1 MSERVLGKGRETEIV
16 SKSDIKRE
24 MERWRDGKREGEV
37 DKRGNQSINE
47 SITGHSVPRRLL
59 RSSQTPYIH
68 SWLRWTK

>member
-1 MSERVLGKGRETEIV
+1 MNERESGRGRETEIV

-24 MERWRDGKREGEV
+24 TEKRRDGEVEVEV
-37 DKRGNQSINE
+37 DKREDQSINE
-47 SITGHSVPRRLL
+47 SITGHSVPHRLL

>member
-1 MSERVLGKGRETEIV
+1 MNEREAGKGRETEIV

-24 MERWRDGKREGEV
+24 TEKRRDGEVEV
-37 DKRGNQSINE
+37 DKREDQSINE